1 MPAERSAMIALDLSR
16 LLSRAGRGTP
26 TGIDRVEL
34 AYAEHLVESDASSC
48 FTALTAS
55 GRLGLLPQIA
65 AEEFIAAIGAA
76 WRGKGDPAGDERQV
90 RQIARQV
97 RLPLLA
103 GREGALMSRLRGAAQ
118 PPVYLL
124 VSHHHLERRSLIE
137 RLKRRGGARFVCLI
151 HDLIPIEFPEY
162 AKPGQAEHHL
172 HRIETAA
179 EFADGVI
186 VNSRVTCD
194 SLQPHLDRT
203 GRSPPVLVAPFGADL
218 PAASAAGAPP
228 LERPYFV
235 YVSTIEARKN
245 HLLLL
250 NLWRSLATDP
260 GERTPML
267 VLVGQR
273 GWETENVVDMLER
286 CPALRGAV
294 VEHNALPDA
303 EMVRLLRGARAML
316 LPSFAEGFGFPLIE
330 GLELGVPALCSDIPA
345 LRETGGAVPEFLDP
359 LDGPGWRAA
368 ILDYASPRSPRRAA
382 QLGRLAHWEPP
393 RWGSHFTAVDRF
405 LAEVAARPVEAAD
418 RFIAAKPMRA
428 AAPRG
433 AAPPLRGR
441 SAH

>member
-1 MPAERSAMIALDLSR
+1 MIALDLSR

-34 AYAEHLVESDASSC
+34 AYAEHLAGNGGAAC

-55 GRLGLLPQIA
+55 GRLALLPQQAAEQLIA
-65 AEEFIAAIGAA
+65 ATGAA
-76 WRGKGDPAGDERQV
+76 WRGMLDAPSHDKHV

-97 RLPLLA
+97 RLALLA
-103 GREGALMSRLRGAAQ
+103 SRERALLSRLRSTKAL
-118 PPVYLL
+118 PVYLL
-124 VSHHHLERRSLIE
+124 VSHHHLERQNLVA
-137 RLKRRGGARFVCLI
+137 RLKERSAARFICLI

-172 HRIETAA
+172 RRIETAA
-179 EFADGVI
+179 RLADAVI
-186 VNSRVTCD
+186 VNSAVTRD
-194 SLQPHLDRT
+194 SLQPHLDRA
-203 GRSPPVLVAPFGADL
+203 GRRPPVLVAPFGADL
-218 PAASAAGAPP
+218 PAAASGGDAPFG
-228 LERPYFV
+228 RPYFV

-250 NLWRSLATDP
+250 NLWRWLATDLGDRAP
-260 GERTPML
+260 LL

-294 VEHNALPDA
+294 IEHNSLPDA
-303 EMVRLLRGARAML
+303 EMVRLVKGARALL

-345 LRETGGAVPEFLDP
+345 LRETGGSVPEFLNP

-368 ILDYASPRSPRRAA
+368 VLDYALSRSPRRDA
-382 QLGRLAHWEPP
+382 QLKRLADWQPP
-393 RWGSHFTAVDRF
+393 RWEDHFAIVDRF
-405 LAEVAARPVEAAD
+405 IAEVAADTVAAGSAVAQRPAE
-418 RFIAAKPMRA
+418 R
-428 AAPRG
+428 RG
-433 AAPPLRGR
+433 LGR
-441 SAH
+441 